1 MNTQE
6 KICFG
11 TLILF
16 TLLSLLCLASI
27 VNLGIWPIG
36 AHFAL
41 WGFTFLVGLS
51 ACVQILYL
59 D

>member
-11 TLILF
+11 SMILF
-16 TLLSLLCLASI
+16 ILLCLLSGASL

-36 AHFAL
+36 AHLAL

-51 ACVQILYL
+51 VCVQLLYA

>member
-1 MNTQE
+1 M
-6 KICFG
+6 
-11 TLILF
+11 IL
-16 TLLSLLCLASI
+16 LVLLCLLCIASI

-51 ACVQILYL
+51 VCVQLLYA